1 MASSIETTSTTTTLK
16 NNGNTYMSV
25 DTNDD
30 VAITNTL
37 TATSP
42 TFVTPALG
50 TPASGTLTNCSF
62 PTLNQNTSGT
72 AAGLSATLAVGS
84 GGTGVTSSTGS
95 GNNVLSASPT
105 LTGTL
110 TTAAITAS
118 GNILQSKAG
127 NTELMTLNT
136 NGTVKGGL
144 QALSNQSIRV
154 GSTTNYPTEI
164 VVNNAAKLTVGT
176 NGVVTLAAPLPVA
189 SGGTGTTGG
198 SGWVKLA
205 TTGDITSGT
214 SLTIDN
220 CFSTTYHK
228 YRFVY
233 DVTNGGAS
241 SGNNYVAFRLR
252 TGGASGADLTS
263 TYHYRATR
271 GYSGHANVEIAAHDR
286 NYVNDNYNRLDKPQ
300 HGVIDIFRYPL
311 FNKPVYFDYQCIGT
325 HPSNDECFP
334 TKIQGVNHTDATS
347 ITGLKLYLYSG
358 ETSSAWTGRMTVY
371 GAIR

>member
-95 GNNVLSASPT
+95 GNNVLSASPA

-118 GNILQSKAG
+118 GTILQSKAG
-127 NTELMTLNT
+127 NTELMSLNT
-136 NGTVKGGL
+136 TGTVKGGI
-144 QALSNQSIRV
+144 QCLSNQSVRL

-176 NGVVTLAAPLPVA
+176 NGVVTLAAPLPAA
-189 SGGTGTTGG
+189 SGGTGNTSGGGKVLQCLSFTKTNVFTT
-198 SGWVKLA
+198 
-205 TTGDITSGT
+205 TSGT
-214 SLTIDN
+214 YVGIGLSVAITPSSTSSKILVRYDINAGIGGHAGGIRLYRGTNPIGLANVISGATHLWHSNGYDN
-220 CFSTTYHK
+220 GDNNHTVNTGMGFLDSPSTTSSQTYNVK
-228 YRFVY
+228 IACVQ
-233 DVTNGGAS
+233 GGGTFRVNDQT
-241 SGNNYVAFRLR
+241 SGVRN
-252 TGGASGADLTS
+252 TS
-263 TYHYRATR
+263 
-271 GYSGHANVEIAAHDR
+271 YSGVSISTITVMEI
-286 NYVNDNYNRLDKPQ
+286 
-300 HGVIDIFRYPL
+300 
-311 FNKPVYFDYQCIGT
+311 
-325 HPSNDECFP
+325 
-334 TKIQGVNHTDATS
+334 
-347 ITGLKLYLYSG
+347 
-358 ETSSAWTGRMTVY
+358 
-371 GAIR
+371 GA